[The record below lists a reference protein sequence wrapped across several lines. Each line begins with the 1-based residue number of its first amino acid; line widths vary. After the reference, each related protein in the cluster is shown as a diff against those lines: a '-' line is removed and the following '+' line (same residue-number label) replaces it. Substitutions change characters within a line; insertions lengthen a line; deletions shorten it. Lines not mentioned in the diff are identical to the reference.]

1 MLNVV
6 YPHFIRS
13 IPTFQALCCNI
24 QIFMHHVYRCN
35 QRVHLKTQ
43 FLPDRLISSSVS
55 LSRLPAL
62 FTMFIKW
69 MAVQANGIRY
79 RPRRW
84 QNCSDWLR
92 SFSSFSLFWKWE
104 KINLPDLITGDYFL
118 WKLHLPYLRS
128 VWLFHHHIGLS
139 TFSNITLLQ
148 YFFQLW
154 RKHKPSII
162 TTQSITSC
170 LRYCYCCCHHYL
182 EEKKKKKNNQ

>member
-1 MLNVV
+1 M
-6 YPHFIRS
+6 
-13 IPTFQALCCNI
+13 TFQNLNCNI
-24 QIFMHHVYRCN
+24 QIFMHHDYRCN
-35 QRVHLKTQ
+35 QRVNLKIQ
-43 FLPDRLISSSVS
+43 FLPDRLNSSSVS

-92 SFSSFSLFWKWE
+92 SFSSFSLFWKWQ
-104 KINLPDLITGDYFL
+104 KINLPDLITGEHHKVTNIYFPHQTNL
-118 WKLHLPYLRS
+118 LEQNEKNSKNKICYFPWKLHLPYLRS

-148 YFFQLW
+148 YFFQL
-154 RKHKPSII
+154 
-162 TTQSITSC
+162 
-170 LRYCYCCCHHYL
+170 
-182 EEKKKKKNNQ
+182 

>member
-1 MLNVV
+1 
-6 YPHFIRS
+6 
-13 IPTFQALCCNI
+13 
-24 QIFMHHVYRCN
+24 MHQVYRCE
-35 QRVHLKTQ
+35 QRVNLKRQ
-43 FLPDRLISSSVS
+43 LLPDRLISSSVS

-69 MAVQANGIRY
+69 IAVQANGIRY

-92 SFSSFSLFWKWE
+92 SFSSFSLFWNWGKN
-104 KINLPDLITGDYFL
+104 KLTRLDYRRALLGDKYLFPTSHKL
-118 WKLHLPYLRS
+118 TWTNWAKLKNQIHYSPWNLHLPYLCS

-139 TFSNITLLQ
+139 TFSNVTLLQ

-154 RKHKPSII
+154 REHKPSII

-170 LRYCYCCCHHYL
+170 LRYFYCHFCFIW
-182 EEKKKKKNNQ
+182 KKNDL